1 MIKTQHALGW
11 SSWCALFLSANP
23 PCAKLLS
30 RTWSPT
36 SFENNLMFCHC
47 AVMAVTRHDVW
58 QNAIVDKLLDYLALA
73 LCRASRQYAVGN
85 AYWAW
90 LLVVC
95 NSAITTLTNTASVFS
110 WAWHSA
116 HPPQVITFQASE
128 WIIGMDIIA
137 KRKTSWSSICLIFS
151 FRIIRQLSFFING
164 LNWWKSSSTLQLICG
179 NPQKQ
184 IVKLQK
190 KKENKIAQQWGGWAI
205 NCASRPDVVYRW
217 WVDD

>member
-11 SSWCALFLSANP
+11 SSWCVFFLCANL

-58 QNAIVDKLLDYLALA
+58 QNTIVDKLLDYLALA

-164 LNWWKSSSTLQLICG
+164 LNWWKSSSTLQLICA
-179 NPQKQ
+179 NPEKQ
-184 IVKLQK
+184 IVELHK
-190 KKENKIAQQWGGWAI
+190 KIK
-205 NCASRPDVVYRW
+205 
-217 WVDD
+217 

>member
-11 SSWCALFLSANP
+11 SSWCALFFYVQTLPVPNSCP
-23 PCAKLLS
+23 ELGCLLLL
-30 RTWSPT
+30 RTTWCS
-36 SFENNLMFCHC
+36 SIVQWWQWLDM
-47 AVMAVTRHDVW
+47 MLDVW

-73 LCRASRQYAVGN
+73 MCRASRQYAVGN

-184 IVKLQK
+184 IVELHK
-190 KKENKIAQQWGGWAI
+190 KRQ
-205 NCASRPDVVYRW
+205 
-217 WVDD
+217 